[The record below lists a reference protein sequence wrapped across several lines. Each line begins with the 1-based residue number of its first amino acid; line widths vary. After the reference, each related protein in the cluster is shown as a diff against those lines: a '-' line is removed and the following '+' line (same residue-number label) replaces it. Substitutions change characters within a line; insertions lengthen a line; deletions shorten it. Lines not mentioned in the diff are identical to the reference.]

1 MARDEIRTAGAP
13 HALALTPD
21 RRVISAD
28 GTSLAFVA
36 VEVVDRAG
44 ILVPDASPLIQ
55 FGLSGPAVLDGVDNG
70 QQENAQSYR
79 LSSVPA
85 FNGRALVILRSAGT
99 PGRITVSAASAGL
112 AGAKAGLTAV
122 AAPVASGTVSSGTVS
137 SGTVSSGT
145 VSQGRGAVSSVPAV
159 LLARAGASAAAG

>member
-13 HALALTPD
+13 HALTLTPD

-44 ILVPDASPLIQ
+44 VLVPDASPLIQ
-55 FGLSGPAVLDGVDNG
+55 FGLAGPAVLDGVDNG

-85 FNGRALVILRSAGT
+85 FNGRALVILRSAGA
-99 PGRITVSAASAGL
+99 PGRITVSAASAGP
-112 AGAKAGLTAV
+112 GRG
-122 AAPVASGTVSSGTVS
+122 
-137 SGTVSSGT
+137 
-145 VSQGRGAVSSVPAV
+145 QGRAHRGGGRHVGGPRRGAVRP
-159 LLARAGASAAAG
+159 GGAAGQRGGQRQRGG